1 MTRAFADQL
10 PKNQPK
16 LGGLEHAPAAATMMM
31 VTMRALTSLL
41 FTGPAFRAEIFVA
54 GTMQAMAA
62 KTVEPAPASFSV
74 SHLVSFQPI

>member
-1 MTRAFADQL
+1 
-10 PKNQPK
+10 
-16 LGGLEHAPAAATMMM
+16 MMM
-31 VTMRALTSLL
+31 VAMRGFASLIL
-41 FTGPAFRAEIFVA
+41 ASPAFKAEIFVA